1 MKAMR
6 IYKYGGPEVFEWD
19 EIPIPKIKDN
29 ELLVKVYG
37 SSVNPVDCAIR
48 QGNLKAVIRL
58 EFPLVLGVDISGLV
72 EKVGKQV
79 TRFVVGD
86 RVYAFQGL
94 ERNGGYAEFAAVP
107 ESYAAIIP
115 PNLNISQAGVVPCIG
130 LTAYQSFTQIA
141 PLIQGMHVLI
151 NGAGGG
157 VGTFAIQI
165 AKALGAEVTA
175 VCSESKAELVKR
187 LGANVVVNY
196 QRENI
201 FDSDKR
207 FDVILNC
214 VRGSKISKWKN
225 LLKKNGQQ
233 IVIAANPLQ
242 MPFILLSNVFSSRK
256 SIFYR
261 VKADGQAL
269 RGLSELIVQR
279 KVKPIISKTFP
290 LEAVNRAHMLLELE
304 SVAGKIAIS
313 MEENHSILK
322 IVN

>member
-1 MKAMR
+1 MR

-19 EIPIPKIKDN
+19 EIPLPNIKDN

-48 QGNLKAVIRL
+48 QGNLKGVIRL
-58 EFPLVLGVDISGLV
+58 ELPTVLGVDVSGLV
-72 EKVGKQV
+72 EKVGKHV
-79 TRFVVGD
+79 TRFMVGD

-94 ERNGGYAEFAAVP
+94 DRNGGYAEYAAVP
-107 ESYAAIIP
+107 ESYAATIP
-115 PNLNISQAGVVPCIG
+115 VNLNISQAGVVPVAG
-130 LTAYQSFTQIA
+130 LTAYQSFTQTA
-141 PLIQGMHVLI
+141 PLNKGMQVLI

-165 AKALGAEVTA
+165 AKALGAQVTA

-187 LGANVVVNY
+187 LGADLVVNY
-196 QRENI
+196 HRENI
-201 FDSDKR
+201 LDSGKK

-214 VRGSKISKWKN
+214 VRGSKINKWKK

-242 MPFILLSNVFSSRK
+242 MPFVLLSNLFSSQK
-256 SIFYR
+256 SLLFK
-261 VKADGQAL
+261 VKADGKSL
-269 RGLSELIVQR
+269 RGLSELITQR
-279 KVKPIISKTFP
+279 KVKPIISKTFA
-290 LEAVNRAHMLLELE
+290 LQALTRAHSLFESE
-304 SVAGKIAIS
+304 SVEGKMSIS

>member
-1 MKAMR
+1 MR
-6 IYKYGGPEVFEWD
+6 IFKYGGPEAFEWD

-48 QGNLKAVIRL
+48 QGNFKALIRL
-58 EFPLVLGVDISGLV
+58 ELPAILGVDLSGMV
-72 EKVGKQV
+72 EQVGKHV
-79 TRFVVGD
+79 TRFGVGD

-94 ERNGGYAEFAAVP
+94 DRNGGYAEFAAVP
-107 ESYAAIIP
+107 ESYAALIP
-115 PNLNISQAGVVPCIG
+115 TNLNISQAGVVPCVG

-141 PLIQGMHVLI
+141 PLIKGMQVLI

-165 AKALGAEVTA
+165 AKSMGAEVTA
-175 VCSESKAELVKR
+175 VCSESKAELVKK
-187 LGANVVVNY
+187 LGADMVVNY
-196 QRENI
+196 NKEN
-201 FDSDKR
+201 FLDSVDK

-214 VRGSKISKWKN
+214 VRSSKISKWKN

-242 MPFILLSNVFSSRK
+242 MPLVVLSNMFSSRK
-256 SIFYR
+256 SIFLR
-261 VKADGQAL
+261 VKADGQSL
-269 RGLSELIVQR
+269 RGLSELIAQR
-279 KVKPIISKTFP
+279 KVKPIISKTFAM
-290 LEAVNRAHMLLELE
+290 EAVSRAHLLFE
-304 SVAGKIAIS
+304 SESLAGKISIS